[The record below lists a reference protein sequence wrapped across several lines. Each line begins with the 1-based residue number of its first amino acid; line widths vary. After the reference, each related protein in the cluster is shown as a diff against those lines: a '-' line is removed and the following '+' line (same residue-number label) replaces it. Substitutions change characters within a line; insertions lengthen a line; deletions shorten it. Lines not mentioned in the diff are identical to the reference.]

1 MKKTT
6 LSLCMIVKNEEK
18 YIAKSIDSIKDI
30 VDEIVIVDTGS
41 TDSTLDIIK
50 NYNVNLYNYKWENDF
65 ASARNYAVNKA
76 KSDWIIFLDADEIL
90 EQSSK
95 NTLINFINKTTFDG
109 CHFIVY
115 NYRSENQNDF
125 TIHYAFRLFRN
136 NKGYYFK
143 GKIHEQI
150 FNDKY
155 INITSKFSNEEI
167 ILHHYGYSIEVL
179 QKKDKRSRNI
189 PILLESL
196 KDNPDDSFNLFNLG
210 NEYLAQNDANKALYY
225 YESSYANLDLTK
237 HYSVHLLYRMS
248 VCYQYVKKYDK
259 AMKCVEEALKK
270 FSPNVDFEYLKGCI
284 YLDTKRYTLA
294 IDSFNTCLNLGD
306 SGSTIKFVNNCGSV
320 NPLNALG
327 DLYYTL
333 SDYDKSLSSYNKI
346 LNISSNDL
354 SVLYKIGKV
363 LNNKYENKSEVTT
376 SLLKYF
382 ASKDH
387 IPNIILTSHILL
399 KENLLE
405 EAKKLIE
412 TKDDFSEYKVDEY
425 YLKGIIS
432 FNENKYNDSLD
443 FFNKA
448 FIEMD
453 LSSNPLIIIES
464 LMSDISK
471 YIFTLSLLINN
482 VSIDKSLKLIETN
495 CTPFDHIIFSEIR
508 NIYLNNKCNMV
519 NENTEILLKIIE
531 EFLNNILIIKE
542 YDLFQKLIE
551 ILNYIDDKSVLI
563 TLSKVYYSNGFK
575 DLAIKEI
582 YNSIKKFDYIDSC
595 SIDIISKEIL

>member
-1 MKKTT
+1 
-6 LSLCMIVKNEEK
+6 
-18 YIAKSIDSIKDI
+18 
-30 VDEIVIVDTGS
+30 
-41 TDSTLDIIK
+41 
-50 NYNVNLYNYKWENDF
+50 
-65 ASARNYAVNKA
+65 
-76 KSDWIIFLDADEIL
+76 
-90 EQSSK
+90 
-95 NTLINFINKTTFDG
+95 
-109 CHFIVY
+109 
-115 NYRSENQNDF
+115 
-125 TIHYAFRLFRN
+125 
-136 NKGYYFK
+136 
-143 GKIHEQI
+143 
-150 FNDKY
+150 
-155 INITSKFSNEEI
+155 
-167 ILHHYGYSIEVL
+167 
-179 QKKDKRSRNI
+179 
-189 PILLESL
+189 
-196 KDNPDDSFNLFNLG
+196 
-210 NEYLAQNDANKALYY
+210 
-225 YESSYANLDLTK
+225 
-237 HYSVHLLYRMS
+237 
-248 VCYQYVKKYDK
+248 
-259 AMKCVEEALKK
+259 MKCVEEALKK
-270 FSPNVDFEYLKGCI
+270 FSQNVDFEYLKGCI

-333 SDYDKSLSSYNKI
+333 SDNDKSLSSYNKI

-354 SVLYKIGKV
+354 SVLYKKGKV

-387 IPNIILTSHILL
+387 IPNIILISHILL

-519 NENTEILLKIIE
+519 NENTEISLKIIE